1 LYHKKP
7 DFYHFQNSYDFTFAE
22 YKIVSIMKK
31 LVLFSGIIFVVLA
44 ACKKEGDLQPIQSQ
58 TFEINST
65 GSTVWKYFSFSKND
79 TVTITDPATS
89 SDWDLAFQRYR
100 IKTNGGLS
108 GNGMGSAAY
117 SYKKGQAGF
126 DAIKVVPDTTT
137 FVTDVTISIA
147 VQQGY
152 ATYTVNPALYT
163 WFTLEFAA
171 QGTQIVPSDDVY
183 LVKTSTGKYAKVWLK
198 SYYSATNQSGY
209 VSFQYKYQP
218 DGSKNL
224 E

>member
-1 LYHKKP
+1 
-7 DFYHFQNSYDFTFAE
+7 
-22 YKIVSIMKK
+22 MKK
-31 LVLFSGIIFVVLA
+31 HVLLSAIIFVSFI
-44 ACKKEGDLQPIQSQ
+44 ACKKESNFQPIQSQ
-58 TFEINST
+58 TFEVNST
-65 GSTVWKYFSFSKND
+65 GSTVWKYFSFAKND

-100 IKTNGGLS
+100 IRTNSGLS

-117 SYKKGQAGF
+117 AYKKGQAGF
-126 DAIKVVPDTTT
+126 DALKIVPDTTT
-137 FVTDVTISIA
+137 FVTDVSISIA

-152 ATYTVNPALYT
+152 ATYIVNPALYT
-163 WFTLEFAA
+163 WFTLEFAT

-183 LVKTSTGKYAKVWLK
+183 IVKTATGKYAKVWFK
-198 SYYSATNQSGY
+198 SYYSATNLSGH